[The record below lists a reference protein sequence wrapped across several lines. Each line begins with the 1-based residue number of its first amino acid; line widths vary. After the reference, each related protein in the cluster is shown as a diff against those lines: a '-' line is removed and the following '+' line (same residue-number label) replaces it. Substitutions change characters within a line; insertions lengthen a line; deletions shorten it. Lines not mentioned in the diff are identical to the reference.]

1 MRMRAKMNCTK
12 VVKYEHGE
20 EFYFT
25 PVTGGKFAADGVD
38 EDNTYSKYS
47 PSGDLRLMVTNPA
60 IIGTINP
67 GDVFYVDF
75 TLVER

>member
-12 VVKYEHGE
+12 VVKYEYGE

-25 PVTGGKFAADGVD
+25 PVSGKFAADGVD

-60 IIGTINP
+60 IFGTIKP
-67 GDVFYVDF
+67 GDLFYVDF
-75 TLVER
+75 TPVER